1 MTEQSLSSSPNSQW
15 SSQISGLS
23 NKKKKA
29 KKKNEQAANSWVW
42 DEEAHCLKFTG
53 SDLTEEEVVR
63 RRSNFMFNDLQHR
76 SEWLADICKWRE
88 RGRKSLGK
96 VLSRAQFDAYKAAM
110 MEKQGDFITLD
121 DVKQVAIGL
130 LQENYYPPVP
140 VCFMD
145 ILKKKE
151 LDNFLIDLFLY
162 LSCHLEHMA
171 LENKP
176 QSITG
181 EKLITEQQKV
191 ARIMA
196 KKEIA
201 HEKLSVSYLSLF
213 TDLHITPQLEQKHVT
228 HHMGQMTANSTECL
242 LHASMYSFFCF
253 AGWVTFGRTELTL
266 IQDEV
271 WRLLNSDK
279 FTMAVQN
286 RIDVG
291 SSKTVK
297 ETESKNNLGQQI
309 SVKEPGVFSIY
320 NQRSPMMETVLP
332 TPEEKSA
339 HLFSSVRSKELS
351 VVEVEPDE
359 IEVLKEELEEQLG
372 SGRFGIIGKSFTQ
385 FCRKILIPFIDKQ
398 DDDEEDNFTDDNASN
413 DSGNQPH

>member
-228 HHMGQMTANSTECL
+228 HHI
-242 LHASMYSFFCF
+242 FFCF